1 MKHITDMLT
10 CQSTNFN
17 RGGRGDRT
25 GRYGAVE
32 QVQDENSEGRNQR
45 DHDYRDMDYR
55 SYLRDFN
62 SQEPAND
69 YDDSSEEHSVEDS
82 YEASSGSETQH
93 RKRDSPNEHLGFPGD
108 GDYRDQDYRTEQ
120 EEEEQKASS
129 IIMLRMLPQSAT
141 ESDIR
146 AQLQAHGFQPR
157 EVRLMRNK
165 ASGQSR
171 GFAFVEF
178 NHLQD
183 ATRWMEANQVALLHL
198 KPTSTATVN
207 DQSQH
212 LVHVTNPRCLPP

>member
-1 MKHITDMLT
+1 NRPAFYMRSSWERIQMTLFAS
-10 CQSTNFN
+10 CST
-17 RGGRGDRT
+17 
-25 GRYGAVE
+25 
-32 QVQDENSEGRNQR
+32 
-45 DHDYRDMDYR
+45 
-55 SYLRDFN
+55 
-62 SQEPAND
+62 
-69 YDDSSEEHSVEDS
+69 DSSVCPWR
-82 YEASSGSETQH
+82 GSLE
-93 RKRDSPNEHLGFPGD
+93 KRDSPNEHLGFPGD

-183 ATRWMEANQVALLHL
+183 ATRWMEANQVM
-198 KPTSTATVN
+198 TS
-207 DQSQH
+207 
-212 LVHVTNPRCLPP
+212 RY